1 MIPKLIKAVPLNNHE
16 LQLIYNNKEIRIFS
30 LQPFLHLP
38 IYNKLKDMTYFK
50 KLTIWFNTIQWEDNI
65 DIDPESL
72 YNLSKFSNF
81 TN

>member
-1 MIPKLIKAVPLNNHE
+1 MLPKLINVIPLNNHE
-16 LQLIYNNKEIRIFS
+16 IQLTYNNKEIRIFS
-30 LQPFLHLP
+30 LKPFLHLP
-38 IYNKLKDMTYFK
+38 IYNKLHDINLFK
-50 KLTIWFNTIQWEDNI
+50 KITIQFNTIQWDDTI